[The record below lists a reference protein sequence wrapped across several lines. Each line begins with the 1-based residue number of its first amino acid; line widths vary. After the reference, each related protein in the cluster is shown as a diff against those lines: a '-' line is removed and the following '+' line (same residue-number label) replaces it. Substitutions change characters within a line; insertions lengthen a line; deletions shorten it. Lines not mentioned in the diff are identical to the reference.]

1 MSRRITFLLLAASA
15 ALITTQAIADP
26 ECFGDSCQLPGAAEP
41 AAVAVQLPDSDE
53 PAAPEAIAA
62 VQKSAPAQP
71 LPQVLTAPQV
81 VAAPQDEPPQ
91 IARRP
96 LPPKQSVVEQ
106 VSTGPEPARIAP
118 RNVKDASSASARLTS
133 ASAVPPAQ
141 GTVEE
146 VRVAREPARHAPRYL
161 KDAPPERAVSA
172 PRVSPAE
179 HTGSVRV
186 ASPDPDYV
194 VGHNAFPVGGVVVV
208 SPGALYAG
216 RPPVFMIAP
225 SAKIISIDPDD

>member
-26 ECFGDSCQLPGAAEP
+26 ECFGDSCQLPGAPEPP
-41 AAVAVQLPDSDE
+41 AAAVQLPDSDE

-71 LPQVLTAPQV
+71 LPRVVTAPQD
-81 VAAPQDEPPQ
+81 QPPQ
-91 IARRP
+91 IALRP

-194 VGHNAFPVGGVVVV
+194 VGHNAFPVGVVVVV